1 MKVRAGIRNLCALFF
16 FLRCLLLGR
25 VSRNPI
31 LFVWAILAVLTFS
44 SAANAQGGRW
54 ALENR
59 IYFDATPAEIH
70 AAQTQVLFPMFTDAF
85 QYSLHPGRH
94 HGWDIDLGH
103 EFPIFGYDSNASG
116 LNPQGVAAG
125 EWGVGLWFP
134 LSFHMV
140 EDLGTEP
147 SNPILDTDYR
157 FSGMIKFQYGLPRD
171 WAHTRNSHLGF
182 RFQFGHESTH
192 VGDEFTINATSHFGD
207 QFKRVN
213 VSYEYYDLGFSFEPN
228 FGKDGHHRIKLRAG
242 NIALFNPDNGWYN
255 SQLEHPDGAIIARS
269 RRNIEPYAQIEYS
282 TEWSPASGWMSGD
295 GFRRF
300 LATRFN
306 PIVSCDIRDRTVYNY
321 EKLSRAQPEDTEI
334 SSNIYLGLQHKTI
347 SDTIRPTYYVRY
359 YHGVNPM
366 GQFRNQSNYT
376 LFGFGVHFDF

>member
-1 MKVRAGIRNLCALFF
+1 MNVRTDIRKLCAFF
-16 FLRCLLLGR
+16 FSFLTLSYLRRICRKPKLALILG
-25 VSRNPI
+25 I
-31 LFVWAILAVLTFS
+31 LSVLS
-44 SAANAQGGRW
+44 SSNIANAQGATW
-54 ALENR
+54 TLENR
-59 IYFDATPAEIH
+59 GYFDATPAEIH

-94 HGWDIDLGH
+94 HGWNIDLGH
-103 EFPIFGYDSNASG
+103 EFPILGYDSNGSSTSD
-116 LNPQGVAAG
+116 QGVAVNS
-125 EWGVGLWFP
+125 WGVGLWFP
-134 LSFHMV
+134 LSFHMI

-157 FSGMIKFQYGLPRD
+157 FSGMVKFQYGLPHH
-171 WAHTRNSHLGF
+171 WAGTTSSHLGF

-228 FGKDGHHRIKLRAG
+228 FGEHGKHRIKLRAG
-242 NIALFNPDNGWYN
+242 NIALFNPANGWYDA
-255 SQLEHPDGAIIARS
+255 QLQHPDGGIIARS
-269 RRNIEPYAQIEYS
+269 HRNIEPYAQFEYS
-282 TEWSPASGWMSGD
+282 LVRKSDSV
-295 GFRRF
+295 FI
-300 LATRFN
+300 

-321 EKLSRAQPEDTEI
+321 EKVSRDQPEDTEI
-334 SSNIYLGLQHKTI
+334 STNLFVGLKQLRVAGKIT
-347 SDTIRPTYYVRY
+347 PTYYVRY